1 MRQRG
6 RTFWFATKREFT
18 MKRLILL
25 MACVY
30 GTQANAND
38 YQLIPLPTWSNLS
51 PRVPVITSYNLLVTD
66 QTTGAIFSC
75 NASMEEGSGLPPTY
89 FLTGIECTKGTVING
104 GTMPS
109 GPAVP
114 SPPSFQ
120 TNFTSPPAI
129 WKIDSTSGT
138 LTFCGG
144 NVSGVAQWLRGEKKL
159 Q

>member
-1 MRQRG
+1 M
-6 RTFWFATKREFT
+6 

-25 MACVY
+25 MACLY

-38 YQLIPLPTWSNLS
+38 YQLIPLPTWSNLP
-51 PRVPVITSYNLLVTD
+51 PRVPVITSYNLLVAD

-75 NASMEEGSGLPPTY
+75 NASMEEGPGLPPTY

-114 SPPSFQ
+114 SPPSSQPTGTFP
-120 TNFTSPPAI
+120 TAI
-129 WKIDSTSGT
+129 WKIDPAGGT
-138 LTFCGG
+138 LTFCGSSEFDE
-144 NVSGVAQWLRGEKKL
+144 NLWLCGEEKL

>member
-1 MRQRG
+1 
-6 RTFWFATKREFT
+6 

-25 MACVY
+25 MACLY

-38 YQLIPLPTWSNLS
+38 YQLIPLPTWSNLP
-51 PRVPVITSYNLLVTD
+51 PRVPVITSYNLLVAD

-75 NASMEEGSGLPPTY
+75 NASMEEGPGLPPTY

-129 WKIDSTSGT
+129 WKIDPTSGT

-144 NVSGVAQWLRGEKKL
+144 NVSGVAQWLCGEKKL